1 MMGDSGDILRLK
13 LRLVAKGDWT
23 KYYDAG
29 ANHTIFCPTATP
41 PAVGT
46 PVQIE
51 VMFQGGPRMLLHGM
65 TMWRRP
71 AGDARA
77 RAGAGIGVQ
86 PIDREKLEY
95 IGRYARDEVMEDK
108 RGRRRLPIR
117 LRVTYSVPGGRR
129 INFTRDL
136 HEHGIFVRAADPLA
150 PGEETKLLLIPPGGA
165 FKPIE
170 VRGNVVRVVK
180 EDPDRGMGIQ
190 LLFRDDNEKRM
201 FADFVKRLE
210 QEYMAGSLPDEALS

>member
-1 MMGDSGDILRLK
+1 MGDSGELLRLK
-13 LRLVAKGDWT
+13 LRLVAKSDWA
-23 KYYDAG
+23 KYYDAA

-41 PAVGT
+41 PGVGT
-46 PVQIE
+46 SVQLE
-51 VMFQGGPRMLLHGM
+51 VLFQGGPRLLLHGV
-65 TMWRRP
+65 TLWRRP

-77 RAGAGIGVQ
+77 RAGVGVGVQ
-86 PIDREKLEY
+86 PMDREKLDF
-95 IGRYARDEVMEDK
+95 IDRYTRDELNEQ

-136 HEHGIFVRAADPLA
+136 HEEGVFVRAADPLA
-150 PGEETKLLLIPPGGA
+150 AGEETKLLLLPPGGN

-170 VRGNVVRVVK
+170 VRGSVVRACK
-180 EDPDRGMGIQ
+180 DDPDRGMGIQ
-190 LLFRDDNEKRM
+190 LLFRDDAEKHH

-210 QEYMAGSLPDEALS
+210 QEYLSGSLPDEALS

>member
-1 MMGDSGDILRLK
+1 MGDTGEILRLK
-13 LRLVAKGDWT
+13 VRLVAKADWA
-23 KYYDAG
+23 KYYDEAS
-29 ANHTIFCPTATP
+29 NHTIFCPTPTP

-51 VMFQGGPRMLLHGM
+51 VMFQGGPRLILHG
-65 TMWRRP
+65 TTLWRRP

-77 RAGAGIGVQ
+77 RAGAGVGVA

-95 IGRYARDEVMEDK
+95 IGRYVRDDLMEDK

-117 LRVTYSVPGGRR
+117 LRVTYSVRGGRR

-136 HEHGIFVRAADPLA
+136 HEDGVFVRAADPLA
-150 PGEETKLLLIPPGGA
+150 PGEETKLLLLPPGGA

-170 VRGNVVRVVK
+170 VRGTVVRVNRD
-180 EDPDRGMGIQ
+180 DPDRGMGIT
-190 LLFRDDNEKRM
+190 LLFRDDNERRM
-201 FADFVKRLE
+201 FADFVRRLE
-210 QEYMAGSLPDEALS
+210 QEYLAGTLPDEALS